1 MPPICKASKT
11 SASIDEST
19 MPVVRCADESP
30 YDPGSYKLEIEQ
42 GIQTVIEKVIDVV
55 RIHPNPNHPK
65 IIWFVPNTR
74 QKLSP
79 GDTVYIKEFGG
90 AVVGT
95 EILFRGR
102 YVGIALCIRYRHGEK
117 KREVLYCWILIQ
129 HFKLNE
135 ANGIQSYCSIFFYP
149 SFRPQPLQ
157 TDSLPSHVI

>member
-1 MPPICKASKT
+1 MPPIRKASKA

-19 MPVVRCADESP
+19 MPVVRGADESP
-30 YDPGSYKLEIEQ
+30 YNPESDKLEIEQ
-42 GIQTVIEKVIDVV
+42 GKQTVIEKVVNIV
-55 RIHPNPNHPK
+55 RIHPDPNHPK
-65 IIWFVPNTR
+65 IIWLVPKSC

-79 GDTVYIKEFGG
+79 GDTVYVKGFGG

-95 EILFRGR
+95 EISFRGR
-102 YVGIALCIRYRHGEK
+102 YVGIALRIRYPYGEK
-117 KREVLYCWILIQ
+117 KREVLYCWILAQ
-129 HFKLNE
+129 HFKLDE